1 MLNEV
6 LENSKN
12 ELMQIIQ
19 KSEALQK
26 RKAELEEEMQ
36 QTKADIISLNQENR
50 SLSVYRKRNP
60 IIEFFM
66 KTFSKKYPTIYSQKV
81 NTKNDITNN
90 IMKLL
95 SKELNSNIIIKA
107 PTP

>member
-6 LENSKN
+6 LENSKK
-12 ELMQIIQ
+12 ELIQIIQ

-66 KTFSKKYPTIYSQKV
+66 KTFSKKYKQELKDSAS
-81 NTKNDITNN
+81 N
-90 IMKLL
+90 
-95 SKELNSNIIIKA
+95 SKEL
-107 PTP
+107 T